1 MAYKKETQCIHSG
14 YKPEQGAPQVMPLSQ
29 STTYRYYDSAFVGK
43 LFDLEAEGHMY
54 SRISNPTVEATEKK
68 INALEGGVGALC
80 VSSGQAATTTA
91 LLNICDSGDHVI
103 AACNIYGGTYNLLG
117 VTFEKF
123 GIEVDFIDPTD
134 DAEVILAAAK
144 PNTKAIF
151 AESLSNPSTNVL
163 DFEKFAALSGE
174 LGVPLIVD
182 NTLATPY
189 LCQPLKHGAHIVVHS
204 TTKFLDGHAA
214 IVGGVII
221 DGGTF
226 DWKNGKFPSLVD
238 PDPSYHGVSYTERFQ
253 EAAYIVKARTHLLRD
268 LGMTMSAFNAY
279 WLHHSIETLH
289 VRMDRHCENAQQV
302 AEFLEAHP
310 KIDWVRYP
318 GLKSSTDYERA
329 QKYIPK
335 AGAVMTI
342 GVKGGRDAAA
352 KFIDSLK
359 LCSLVVHVGDL
370 RTSLLHPASM
380 THRQLSAEAL
390 KAAGVAP
397 EMVRISIGLENIQD
411 ILEDLDQAL
420 QEV

>member
-14 YKPEQGAPQVMPLSQ
+14 YQPKQGEPQVMPLSQ

-68 INALEGGVGALC
+68 ISDLEGGVGALC

-91 LLNICDSGDHVI
+91 LLNICDAGDHII
-103 AACNIYGGTYNLLG
+103 AACNIYGGTYNLLA
-117 VTFEKF
+117 VTLKKF
-123 GIEVDFIDPTD
+123 GIEVDFIEPTD
-134 DAEVILAAAK
+134 DTETILKAAK
-144 PNTKAIF
+144 ATTKVLF

-163 DFEKFAALSGE
+163 DFEKFTAIAEKLQ
-174 LGVPLIVD
+174 VPLIVD

-189 LCQPLKHGAHIVVHS
+189 LCQPLKHGANIVVHS

-214 IVGGVII
+214 IVGGVVV

-226 DWKNGKFPSLVD
+226 NWDNGKFPALVD
-238 PDPSYHGVSYTERFQ
+238 PDPSYHGVSYTKRFK

-289 VRMDRHCENAQQV
+289 VRMDRHCENAQKI
-302 AEFLEAHP
+302 AEFLESHP

-318 GLKSSTDYERA
+318 GLKSSPDYERA

-335 AGAVMTI
+335 AGAVLTL

-370 RTSLLHPASM
+370 RTSILPPASM
-380 THRQLSAEAL
+380 THRQLSADAL
-390 KAAGVAP
+390 AAAGVEP
-397 EMVRISIGLENIQD
+397 EMVRLSVGIENVDD
-411 ILEDLDQAL
+411 ILSDLDQAL

>member
-1 MAYKKETQCIHSG
+1 MAYKQETQCIHSG
-14 YKPEQGAPQVMPLSQ
+14 YEPEQGAPQVMPLSQ

-80 VSSGQAATTTA
+80 VSSGQAATSTA

-134 DAEVILAAAK
+134 DPESILAAAK

-151 AESLSNPSTNVL
+151 AESLSNPSTSVL
-163 DFEKFAALSGE
+163 DFEKFAALSAE

-226 DWKNGKFPSLVD
+226 DWKNGKFPGELHGLPQGKKGASRNSLPPIPGTGKD
-238 PDPSYHGVSYTERFQ
+238 E
-253 EAAYIVKARTHLLRD
+253 KANR
-268 LGMTMSAFNAY
+268 GGNPA
-279 WLHHSIETLH
+279 
-289 VRMDRHCENAQQV
+289 V
-302 AEFLEAHP
+302 ANLVGQRASGI
-310 KIDWVRYP
+310 K
-318 GLKSSTDYERA
+318 KS
-329 QKYIPK
+329 
-335 AGAVMTI
+335 
-342 GVKGGRDAAA
+342 
-352 KFIDSLK
+352 
-359 LCSLVVHVGDL
+359 
-370 RTSLLHPASM
+370 
-380 THRQLSAEAL
+380 
-390 KAAGVAP
+390 
-397 EMVRISIGLENIQD
+397 
-411 ILEDLDQAL
+411 
-420 QEV
+420 

>member
-1 MAYKKETQCIHSG
+1 MAYKQETQCIHSG
-14 YKPEQGAPQVMPLSQ
+14 YEPEQGAPQVMPLSQ

-80 VSSGQAATTTA
+80 VSSGQAATSTA

-123 GIEVDFIDPTD
+123 GITVDFIDPTD
-134 DAEVILAAAK
+134 EPESILAAAK

-151 AESLSNPSTNVL
+151 AESLSNPSTSVL
-163 DFEKFAALSGE
+163 DFEKFAALSAE

-318 GLKSSTDYERA
+318 GLKSSPDYERA

>member
-14 YKPEQGAPQVMPLSQ
+14 YQPKQGDPQVMPLSQ

-54 SRISNPTVEATEKK
+54 SRISNPTVAATEEK
-68 INALEGGVGALC
+68 ISALEGGVGALC

-91 LLNICDSGDHVI
+91 ILNICDSGDHVI

-117 VTFEKF
+117 FTFKKF
-123 GIEVDFIDPTD
+123 GIDVTFIDPSD
-134 DAEVILAAAK
+134 EEDVILAAANSK
-144 PNTKAIF
+144 TKAIF
-151 AESLSNPSTNVL
+151 TESLSNPSTNVL
-163 DFEKFAALSGE
+163 DFEKFSSIAKKLD
-174 LGVPLIVD
+174 LPLIVD

-189 LCQPLKHGAHIVVHS
+189 LCRPLEHGADIVIHS

-214 IVGGVII
+214 IVGGVIV
-221 DGGTF
+221 DGGSF
-226 DWKNGKFPSLVD
+226 NWDNGKFPALVD
-238 PDPSYHGVSYTERFQ
+238 PDPSYHGISYVERFK

-268 LGMTMSAFNAY
+268 LGNTMSAFNAY

-289 VRMDRHCENAQQV
+289 VRMDRHCENAQKI
-302 AEFLEAHP
+302 AAFLENHP
-310 KIDWVRYP
+310 NIDWVRYP
-318 GLKSSTDYERA
+318 GLKSSPDYERA

-370 RTSLLHPASM
+370 RTSVLHPASM

-390 KAAGVAP
+390 AAAGVEP
-397 EMVRISIGLENIQD
+397 EMVRLSVGLENVDD
-411 ILEDLDQAL
+411 IIEDLDQAL
-420 QEV
+420 KEV

>member
-1 MAYKKETQCIHSG
+1 MAYKKETQCIHGG
-14 YKPEQGAPQVMPLSQ
+14 YAPSEGAPQVMPLAQ
-29 STTYRYYDSAFVGK
+29 STTYRYYSSDFVGK

-91 LLNICDSGDHVI
+91 LLNICEPGDHVI

-123 GIEVDFIDPTD
+123 SITVDFIDP
-134 DAEVILAAAK
+134 DASIEELLAIAK
-144 PNTKAIF
+144 PTTKAIF
-151 AESLSNPSTNVL
+151 TESLSNPSTNVL
-163 DFEKFAALSGE
+163 DFKKFAALSEE
-174 LGVPLIVD
+174 LQVPLIVD

-189 LCQPLKHGAHIVVHS
+189 LCRPLDHGAHIVTHS
-204 TTKFLDGHAA
+204 TTKFLDGHATS
-214 IVGGVII
+214 VGGCII

-226 DWKNGKFPSLVD
+226 QWTQEKYPKLVD
-238 PDPSYHGVSYTERFQ
+238 PDPSYHGVSYTERFK

-268 LGMTMSAFNAY
+268 LGMTMSPFNAY
-279 WLHHSIETLH
+279 MIHHAMETLH
-289 VRMDRHCENAQQV
+289 VRMDRHCENAQAV

-310 KIDWVRYP
+310 KIDWVKYP
-318 GLKSSTDYERA
+318 GLPSSPDYELA

-335 AGAVMTI
+335 AGGVLSF

-352 KFIDSLK
+352 GFIDNLK

-370 RTSLLHPASM
+370 RTSVLHPASM
-380 THRQLSAEAL
+380 THRQMSAQAL
-390 KAAGVAP
+390 ATAGVAP
-397 EMVRISIGLENIQD
+397 EMIRCSVGLENIDD
-411 ILEDLDQAL
+411 ILEDLTQAL